1 MVFKSSVLKI
11 HNLSFEIFEQW
22 YTGSDYND

>member
-11 HNLSFEIFEQW
+11 HNLSFEIVEQW
-22 YTGSDYND
+22 YIGNDYND